1 MYLECM
7 EPAGMEN
14 SEIADSQITASDQW
28 NSLSWAAQRA
38 RLNHDTAWST
48 HILDGNQW
56 IQITFNQQQYV
67 TGLIT
72 QGKNHAWVK
81 TYKVEFTEDGS
92 TWEFASDSVGGPAK
106 VGVYRQT

>member
-1 MYLECM
+1 M
-7 EPAGMEN
+7 EAN
-14 SEIADSQITASDQW
+14 EIADSQITASDQA
-28 NSLSWAAQRA
+28 NNDAWAARRA

-48 HILDGNQW
+48 HTLDENQW
-56 IQITFNQQQYV
+56 IKIELNQQQYV

-92 TWEFASDSVGGPAK
+92 TWEFVSDTIGGPAK
-106 VGVYRQT
+106 VGQS